1 MKAFSIVGLGYG
13 DEGKGATVAALA
25 NKYPDAVVIKSS
37 GGCQA
42 AHRVVYGDKEHVF
55 SQFGSGAFSG
65 CPTIIDRDFI
75 ICPIALRREAESLAT
90 LGGCTDIMLHTHCP
104 ITTSYHKAYNRIICL
119 LNKVQNSCGRG
130 IGITRQLVNDGLSL
144 VLSDFADPS
153 RDTVYR
159 NLYAIRGKLLSLL
172 YPFKNQINSNSGGLL
187 GEYLDTLNS
196 PVGVEANLLYT
207 AMDWLR
213 DNEKRIKVSSL
224 KSRTLIFEN
233 SQGVL
238 LDETYCL
245 DDYGTYST
253 VTSRNAAD
261 FLAEYDYREL
271 TTIGVAR
278 SYLTRHGAGPFLENF
293 SPDSAT
299 IDPSNTEGKFQGKFR
314 TGLWTRELWEH
325 TIHAAKPDYLA
336 INHLDVAD
344 KPDFMQ
350 GEVVIEGYGANIL
363 DKKFVKDI

>member
-1 MKAFSIVGLGYG
+1 
-13 DEGKGATVAALA
+13 
-25 NKYPDAVVIKSS
+25 
-37 GGCQA
+37 
-42 AHRVVYGDKEHVF
+42 
-55 SQFGSGAFSG
+55 
-65 CPTIIDRDFI
+65 
-75 ICPIALRREAESLAT
+75 
-90 LGGCTDIMLHTHCP
+90 
-104 ITTSYHKAYNRIICL
+104 
-119 LNKVQNSCGRG
+119 
-130 IGITRQLVNDGLSL
+130 L

-172 YPFKNQINSNSGGLL
+172 YPFKNQINSNNCLL

-196 PVGVEANLLYT
+196 PVGVEANSLYV
-207 AMDWLR
+207 AIDWLQ
-213 DNEKRIKVSSL
+213 DIEKRIKASSL
-224 KSRTLIFEN
+224 KSRPLIFEN

-253 VTSRNAAD
+253 VTSRNAVD
-261 FLAEYDYREL
+261 FLEEYETGHKL
-271 TTIGVAR
+271 ATIGVAR

-314 TGLWTRELWEH
+314 TGLWTRKLWEH

-336 INHLDVAD
+336 VNHLDVAD

-350 GEVVIEGYGANIL
+350 GEVAIEGHGANIL